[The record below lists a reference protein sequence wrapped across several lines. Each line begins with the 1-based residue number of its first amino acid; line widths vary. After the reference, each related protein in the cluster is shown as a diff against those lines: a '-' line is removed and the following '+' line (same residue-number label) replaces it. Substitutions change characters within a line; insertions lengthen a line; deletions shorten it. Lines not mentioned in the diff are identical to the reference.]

1 MEITV
6 NKGRITSP
14 NYPSNYPNNLMCG
27 WIIKTQVEGIPV
39 RVRQTHLFLY
49 KIVSFRLSGQGKV
62 IYVYEGFISVFSK
75 TF

>member
-1 MEITV
+1 
-6 NKGRITSP
+6 
-14 NYPSNYPNNLMCG
+14 MCG

-39 RVRQTHLFLY
+39 RVRQTRLFLY